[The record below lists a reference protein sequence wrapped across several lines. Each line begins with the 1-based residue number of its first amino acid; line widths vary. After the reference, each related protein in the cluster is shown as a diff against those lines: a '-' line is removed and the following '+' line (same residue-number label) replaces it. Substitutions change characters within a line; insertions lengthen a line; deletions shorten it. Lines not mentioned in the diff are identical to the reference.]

1 MNNIRNV
8 TTNATN
14 VVTASGTATNRNIVL
29 CGVGGQGTVL
39 ASKLLAAAAMSKNI
53 PVMSAETIGMAQR
66 GGSVFSHLRMGEDLY
81 SPMIE
86 TGTADLIIGF
96 EPGETVRML
105 PYLKEHGQ
113 VVVSTHAIKPVTATL
128 SGSSYD
134 APQMLDYLKEHVENL
149 TLIDAEAACQEIG
162 SQKVLNMVLL
172 GAAIRTGVLDFS
184 IEEIE
189 EIMKKT
195 LPEKFHEMNLKALHY

>member
-1 MNNIRNV
+1 MSN
-8 TTNATN
+8 TTKATN
-14 VVTASGTATNRNIVL
+14 ITTASGTTANRNIVL

-39 ASKLLAAAAMSKNI
+39 ASKLLAAVAMSKNI

-66 GGSVFSHLRMGEDLY
+66 GGSVFSHLRMGDDLY

-105 PYLKEHGQ
+105 PYLKENGQ
-113 VVVSTHAIKPVTATL
+113 IVVSTHAIKPVTATL

-134 APQMLDYLKEHVENL
+134 APQMINYLKENVKNL
-149 TLIDAEAACQEIG
+149 TLIDADTACREIG

-195 LPEKFHEMNLKALHY
+195 LPEKFHEMNLKALHYSF